1 MKRLEVPEAYWG
13 TDHLESLYRGSY
25 CPAVSVLC
33 FEPTKSIARQD
44 YLVEVG
50 EYTSKPYI
58 MAKGGLDGR

>member
-1 MKRLEVPEAYWG
+1 MKRLEVPEGYWG
-13 TDHLESLYRGSY
+13 TDPLESLYRGSF
-25 CPAVSVLC
+25 CPRGICLY

-44 YLVEVG
+44 YLVEVE